1 VLFEKFTHSLDRE
14 GRLALPARLR
24 DLLGDDLKR
33 GLVLTCGAETCLVA
47 YTQERFGVLLGQL
60 EGDTGISRSTSRAFK
75 RALGERTAIVTPD
88 KQGRI
93 SIPEALRSAAHLTRE
108 VTVVG
113 AVDAIEIWDTATYE
127 KDAPARQAAAA
138 YDRVA
143 PRLF

>member
-1 VLFEKFTHSLDRE
+1 MLFEKFTHSLDRE

-75 RALGERTAIVTPD
+75 RAIESRLGTGQR
-88 KQGRI
+88 
-93 SIPEALRSAAHLTRE
+93 LRESH
-108 VTVVG
+108 
-113 AVDAIEIWDTATYE
+113 
-127 KDAPARQAAAA
+127 
-138 YDRVA
+138 
-143 PRLF
+143 PRKPSSLGIAESP